1 MARRRKRSKNHR
13 KLTATIEVINV
24 NTRQKKIIDLKQKE
38 KVVYNKKLKTYD
50 IITSGSA
57 TYDINEEAQENLHN
71 SGSIEIE

>member
-50 IITSGSA
+50 IIT
-57 TYDINEEAQENLHN
+57 
-71 SGSIEIE
+71 